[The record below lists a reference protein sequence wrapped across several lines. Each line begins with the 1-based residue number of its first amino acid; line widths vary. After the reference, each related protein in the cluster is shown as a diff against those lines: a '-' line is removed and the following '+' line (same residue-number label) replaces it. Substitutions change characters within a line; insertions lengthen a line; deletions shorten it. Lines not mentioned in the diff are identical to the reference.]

1 MLFTRRLAGAVIGLA
16 MLAAAPSSWGQSGFP
31 DRPVRL
37 VVPFAPGQSADI
49 VARVLAEKLGKAFGQ
64 SFIVENRPGAGGS
77 VGSAYVAKA
86 PADGY
91 TLLMATIGPMS
102 QQPGLNPRLNYS
114 PTADFAPISNVA
126 LTPQVLVVN
135 PSSGFTSVQQLIARA
150 KAAPG
155 TINFASSGIGSNQ
168 HITMALF
175 ESRAG
180 IRLTHIPYK
189 GGAESYTAIFAG
201 EVPVM
206 FDAIPAVMPHVKSG
220 KLRALAIASAQR
232 SPFLPDVPT
241 LSELG
246 VPNIQAVGWMG
257 LAAPAHTPEPVLD
270 ALNTKLRQVL
280 DQPDVKA
287 QLSTLAFVPAGGSR
301 AEFGAFL
308 KSENDKWSQVI
319 RDADIKLN

>member
-1 MLFTRRLAGAVIGLA
+1 MSFNTRFAGAALA
-16 MLAAAPSSWGQSGFP
+16 LAAIAAAPTAGAQTYP
-31 DRPVRL
+31 DRAVRL

-64 SFIVENRPGAGGS
+64 TFIVENRPGAGGT
-77 VGSAYVAKA
+77 VGSSYVAKA

-102 QQPGLNPRLNYS
+102 QAPALYPKLAYS
-114 PTADFAPISNVA
+114 PTTDFAPISNVA

-135 PSSGFTSVQQLIARA
+135 PASGFNTLQQLIDKA

-168 HITMALF
+168 HVTMELF

-180 IRLTHIPYK
+180 IKLSHIPYK

-206 FDAIPAVMPHVKSG
+206 FDAIPAVLPHVKSG
-220 KLRALAIASAQR
+220 KLKALAIASAER

-246 VPNIQAVGWMG
+246 VPKIEAVGWMG
-257 LAAPAHTPEPVLD
+257 MAAPANTPPAVLD
-270 ALNTKLRQVL
+270 ALNSKLRKVL
-280 DQPDVKA
+280 DEPDVKA
-287 QLSTLAFVPAGGSR
+287 QLKTLAFVPAGDSR
-301 AEFGAFL
+301 ADFGAFL
-308 KSENDKWSQVI
+308 KSENEKWSAVI
-319 RDADIKLN
+319 QDAGIKLN

>member
-1 MLFTRRLAGAVIGLA
+1 MLPIRLAGAALA
-16 MLAAAPSSWGQSGFP
+16 LAAVAAAPSAWAQAYP
-31 DRPVRL
+31 DHPVRL

-64 SFIVENRPGAGGS
+64 TFIVENRPGAGGS
-77 VGSAYVAKA
+77 VGSTYVAKA

-102 QQPGLNPRLNYS
+102 QAPALYPKLGYS
-114 PTADFAPISNVA
+114 PTTDFAPISNVA

-135 PSSGFTSVQQLIARA
+135 PASGLTSVQQLIEKA

-155 TINFASSGIGSNQ
+155 SINFASSGIGSNQ
-168 HITMALF
+168 HITMELF

-180 IRLTHIPYK
+180 IKLAHIPYK

-201 EVPVM
+201 EVPIM
-206 FDAIPAVMPHVKSG
+206 FDAIPAVLPHVKSG
-220 KLRALAIASAQR
+220 KLKALAIASEQR

-246 VPNIQAVGWMG
+246 VPNIEAVGWMG
-257 LAAPAHTPEPVLD
+257 MAAPAHTPDAVLE
-270 ALNTKLRQVL
+270 ALNVKLRQVL
-280 DQPDVKA
+280 EQPDVKA
-287 QLSTLAFVPAGGSR
+287 QLNTLAFVPAGDSR
-301 AEFGAFL
+301 ADFAAFL
-308 KSENDKWSQVI
+308 KSENDKWSKVI